1 MLLVPLGVAHSDD
14 AGRPATPTA
23 VAPAAAPAPAPTLEG
38 RYTLLEPAATKASA
52 NDAVTS
58 AVRGLNPG
66 IRDVFRAQLARLTEV
81 YDSVVIAVRGEPRTA
96 RVTLDALTLESS
108 LDGTVRSQ
116 PGPGGRPVSVTHRR
130 VDAALVEVIETPNG
144 ARTNT
149 FTPEGEG
156 VLMVET
162 TFRTRL
168 LPHPITFLARY
179 RRATP

>member
-1 MLLVPLGVAHSDD
+1 MGAYIL
-14 AGRPATPTA
+14 R
-23 VAPAAAPAPAPTLEG
+23 
-38 RYTLLEPAATKASA
+38 
-52 NDAVTS
+52 
-58 AVRGLNPG
+58 
-66 IRDVFRAQLARLTEV
+66 RL
-81 YDSVVIAVRGEPRTA
+81 
-96 RVTLDALTLESS
+96 ALTLESS